1 MTREAQGRNNPSPAL
16 AAICVYPGDGL
27 RPTAAPLEAAA
38 GRDHLLAMNRFSLLA
53 RFLTF
58 RKELAT
64 LWQAFVSPETPV
76 HLKALMLLVPAYLL
90 SPIDLIPDVIP
101 VLGWVDD
108 FIIVPLLV
116 SWIVRMLPHKAPVY
130 QRTADGAKVIDGTY
144 RRR

>member
-1 MTREAQGRNNPSPAL
+1 MRN
-16 AAICVYPGDGL
+16 
-27 RPTAAPLEAAA
+27 TT
-38 GRDHLLAMNRFSLLA
+38 LLA

-64 LWQAFVSPETPV
+64 LWQAFVSSETPV

-101 VLGWVDD
+101 LLGWVDD
-108 FIIVPLLV
+108 FIVVPLLV
-116 SWIVRMLPHKAPVY
+116 SWIVRLLPQKAPIY
-130 QRTADGAKVIDGTY
+130 QRAADGAKVIDGTW